1 MQLALFLAAIPFVVA
16 YFVFQEKAWRRSDV
30 SVLNLDTICLALS
43 VLALSVLAV
52 LVLWICSLATL

>member
-43 VLALSVLAV
+43 VLAV